1 VGAKEGDGEA
11 ASREI
16 ETAAVGCPGGGA
28 RWREEE
34 GVAARE
40 RTKKAAP
47 SLWVCFYRAR
57 KGRGCFDR
65 KQWPSMAKG
74 AALLPSRGRGR
85 LIEVTGGIEGGEVKE
100 RFHCALM
107 VGLMEGRGG
116 ECGGTGRRCCTAK
129 QGRGT
134 GGGRWCRQ
142 EGPICQ
148 RVKER
153 GREKLGRWT
162 LGGPRS

>member
-1 VGAKEGDGEA
+1 VLRPEA
-11 ASREI
+11 MAI
-16 ETAAVGCPGGGA
+16 NGQGGGFTTFK
-28 RWREEE
+28 RE
-34 GVAARE
+34 
-40 RTKKAAP
+40 
-47 SLWVCFYRAR
+47 
-57 KGRGCFDR
+57 
-65 KQWPSMAKG
+65 
-74 AALLPSRGRGR
+74 GR
-85 LIEVTGGIEGGEVKE
+85 LIEVMGRIEGGEVKE

-116 ECGGTGRRCCTAK
+116 ECGGNGRRCCTTK
-129 QGRGT
+129 QGRGI

-142 EGPICQ
+142 EGPTCQ